1 MPLRRDQRRA
11 RALAL
16 DDRVGG
22 ERGAVDDDGD
32 VLGTQARARQDC
44 GHALLDAL
52 LRRRGRGENLGGGEP
67 PRVLERHVGE
77 GAADVDGYAGTLHQ
91 VLALLS
97 YVRTSPTTRTR
108 TRSEFPGR

>member
-1 MPLRRDQRRA
+1 MLQ
-11 RALAL
+11 
-16 DDRVGG
+16 
-22 ERGAVDDDGD
+22 
-32 VLGTQARARQDC
+32 
-44 GHALLDAL
+44 
-52 LRRRGRGENLGGGEP
+52 
-67 PRVLERHVGE
+67 RHVGE

>member
-1 MPLRRDQRRA
+1 MPSVVTRAVRAPLRSMI
-11 RALAL
+11 ALVASVVPWMTM
-16 DDRVGG
+16 DMS
-22 ERGAVDDDGD
+22 
-32 VLGTQARARQDC
+32 LGLQARARQDC

-67 PRVLERHVGE
+67 PRVLQRHVGE